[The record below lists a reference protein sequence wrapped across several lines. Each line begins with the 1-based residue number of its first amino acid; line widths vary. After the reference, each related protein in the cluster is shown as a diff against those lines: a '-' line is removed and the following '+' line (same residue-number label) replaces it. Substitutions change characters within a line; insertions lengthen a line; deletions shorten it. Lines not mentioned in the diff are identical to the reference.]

1 MISILVCCLLFQTS
15 APSDGM
21 VVITATATPI
31 ETISKVQLRRLYL
44 SRIDRIRGIALVPL
58 QLAAPSEIRTR
69 FIDWLFGPGFDLEN
83 HWIEERLRG
92 GASPPLEVVNTA
104 HMLIYVERNPGYIG
118 FLPAERLDSLD
129 GFDLKVLRV
138 R

>member
-1 MISILVCCLLFQTS
+1 
-15 APSDGM
+15 M
-21 VVITATATPI
+21 VVITATATPVDA
-31 ETISKVQLRRLYL
+31 ISKAQLRRLYL
-44 SRIDRIRGIALVPL
+44 SRIDRVRGVALVPL
-58 QLAAPSEIRTR
+58 QLAAPSTIRTR

-92 GASPPLEVVNTA
+92 GARPPLEVINTA

-118 FLPAERLDSLD
+118 FLPADRTDSLV
-129 GFDLKVLRV
+129 GFDLKVLRI